1 MNELKQ
7 FLKGDVHSID
17 PSIVETLKKYKS
29 IKIDSIVYDTKQVI
43 QRIEE
48 GGCPHCKAY
57 KAELESLKYQLEQLN
72 APEVPPIKVLLR
84 KYIDENYVRIKE
96 RVYSRRELFNE
107 VNAYLREFSL
117 QILENT
123 DPVWRYVIE
132 TIVGDSNKN
141 YRKLKLKKR

>member
-7 FLKGDVHSID
+7 FLKGEVHSID
-17 PSIVETLKKYKS
+17 PSIVVTLKKYKTIQVGS
-29 IKIDSIVYDTKQVI
+29 VVYDTKEIIDKI
-43 QRIEE
+43 QQQ
-48 GGCPHCKAY
+48 GCSHCKAY
-57 KAELESLKYQLEQLN
+57 KAELESLRYQLKQLN

-84 KYIDENYVRIKE
+84 KYIDENYVKIKE

-107 VNAYLREFSL
+107 MNAYLREFSL

-123 DPVWRYVIE
+123 DQVWKYVIE

-141 YRKLKLKKR
+141 YRKLKLRRL

>member
-1 MNELKQ
+1 M
-7 FLKGDVHSID
+7 
-17 PSIVETLKKYKS
+17 
-29 IKIDSIVYDTKQVI
+29 
-43 QRIEE
+43 R
-48 GGCPHCKAY
+48 
-57 KAELESLKYQLEQLN
+57 YQLKQLN

>member
-48 GGCPHCKAY
+48 AGCPHCKAY